1 MKRIIAGALLA
12 VLVLTGAVLTLISGA
27 RSQGPLHHEVYVW
40 QRVWTGPVRNAVT
53 QQATNFTRIVP
64 LKAEV
69 TWKDKQPQLVRVAL
83 DYTTLANIRQP
94 IGLALRVGPYAGPF
108 ATNDAVAQFLVETA
122 FNITTEARSNGIA
135 LSELQIDFD
144 CAESKLEGYQVWV
157 EAIQRRVTPLPVTI
171 TALPS
176 WLNAGRFKS
185 LAKMATNYVLQV
197 HSLDRPRSVDAPFS
211 LCDPAAARRAVERA
225 GRIGIPFRVAL
236 PTYGYTLAF
245 QAEGKFIGLSA
256 EGPRPNWPSNAI
268 LREVSSD
275 PLEISALVRGWTTS
289 RPAAMGGV
297 IWYRL
302 PTSADRFN
310 WRWPTLGAIVGAR
323 VPQERFRADAR
334 QVEPRLVEI
343 SLANTGELDL
353 SSRLT
358 VDVRWDNARLVA
370 ADALQDFDLTEQ
382 SRTSARFQSRTNSRP
397 LLPGDTRKSGWLRF
411 DRDCEVTCEAKKI

>member
-1 MKRIIAGALLA
+1 
-12 VLVLTGAVLTLISGA
+12 
-27 RSQGPLHHEVYVW
+27 
-40 QRVWTGPVRNAVT
+40 
-53 QQATNFTRIVP
+53 
-64 LKAEV
+64 
-69 TWKDKQPQLVRVAL
+69 
-83 DYTTLANIRQP
+83 
-94 IGLALRVGPYAGPF
+94 
-108 ATNDAVAQFLVETA
+108 
-122 FNITTEARSNGIA
+122 
-135 LSELQIDFD
+135 
-144 CAESKLEGYQVWV
+144 
-157 EAIQRRVTPLPVTI
+157 
-171 TALPS
+171 
-176 WLNAGRFKS
+176 
-185 LAKMATNYVLQV
+185 
-197 HSLDRPRSVDAPFS
+197 
-211 LCDPAAARRAVERA
+211 
-225 GRIGIPFRVAL
+225 VAL